1 MAEAAAVAVATMKGS
16 AMYLASLLRDL
27 SWAKTGSRTQSSLVR
42 DDSRYLLQR
51 MFKKGL
57 CRRRMPKIVSLQ
69 NVLAWFVQTS
79 RQACTCVVLGG
90 VRMGL
95 YPKLNRKTYK
105 GLVGNMGIYHI
116 GILFPYSD

>member
-1 MAEAAAVAVATMKGS
+1 MIADIFYSECSKKVCV
-16 AMYLASLLRDL
+16 
-27 SWAKTGSRTQSSLVR
+27 
-42 DDSRYLLQR
+42 DDACPKLYHYKMCLP
-51 MFKKGL
+51 GL
-57 CRRRMPKIVSLQ
+57 CRPLD
-69 NVLAWFVQTS
+69 S

-116 GILFPYSD
+116 GILFPLRPASKSNP